1 MEMEF
6 TEVDLKYL
14 LDILDSLKKDN
25 DVHDGEDDCECKCC
39 AHVDEEDECA
49 SDLALELPAINLH
62 IGSINFTF
70 NFWNKDCDE

>member
-25 DVHDGEDDCECKCC
+25 DVHDSEDDCECECC
-39 AHVDEEDECA
+39 AHVGEEDECA
-49 SDLALELPAINLH
+49 SDLALELPEINLH

>member
-1 MEMEF
+1 MEF
-6 TEVDLKYL
+6 TEIDLKYL

-25 DVHDGEDDCECKCC
+25 DVHDSEDDCECECC

-49 SDLALELPAINLH
+49 SDLALELPEINLH

>member
-1 MEMEF
+1 MEF
-6 TEVDLKYL
+6 TEIDLKYL

-25 DVHDGEDDCECKCC
+25 DVHDSEDDCECECC

-49 SDLALELPAINLH
+49 SDLALELPEINLH

-70 NFWNKDCDE
+70 NFWNRDCDE

>member
-1 MEMEF
+1 MEF
-6 TEVDLKYL
+6 TEIDLKYL

-25 DVHDGEDDCECKCC
+25 DAHNDEDYCECGCC
-39 AHVDEEDECA
+39 ENIGEKENT
-49 SDLALELPAINLH
+49 SDLALELPEINLH

>member
-1 MEMEF
+1 MEF

-25 DVHDGEDDCECKCC
+25 DVHNSEDDCECECC
-39 AHVDEEDECA
+39 AHVDE
-49 SDLALELPAINLH
+49 ALELPAIDLH

>member
-1 MEMEF
+1 MEF

-25 DVHDGEDDCECKCC
+25 DEHNDEDNCECGCC
-39 AHVDEEDECA
+39 EHVGE
-49 SDLALELPAINLH
+49 LELPAINLH